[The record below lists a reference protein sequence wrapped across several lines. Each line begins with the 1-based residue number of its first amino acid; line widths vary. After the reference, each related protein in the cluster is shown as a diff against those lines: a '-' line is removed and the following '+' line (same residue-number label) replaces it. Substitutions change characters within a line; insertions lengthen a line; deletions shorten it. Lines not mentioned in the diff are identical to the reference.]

1 MKAYFEPLQELNE
14 YNILEEHLIKDNAP
28 VAVTGCIDGQ
38 KEHLI
43 SALVREDKNAI
54 IIVENEDRK
63 SVV

>member
-14 YNILEEHLIKDNAP
+14 FNLLEEYMLKNDAP

-43 SALVREDKNAI
+43 SALLKDDKNGI
-54 IIVENEDRK
+54 IIVENSKIK
-63 SVV
+63 S